1 MQPNSPLQQIQSNVG
16 LKIIGASIL
25 ASTLLHGGLMLV
37 TLPQPKAPE
46 IEKKDDLI
54 MTQLAPKPRPKMV
67 KPPPPPP
74 PPPPERKVAKNI
86 KQTNAPRKAY
96 ASRPIMSSKSDVT
109 GPEVSSNMVSGSRGN
124 GLGTDK
130 GLDPGGT
137 SDKGDPNGSGGNDA
151 VQSPPPPP
159 PPPPPPTKPKPRG
172 VAEPDYPEIA
182 KQNNWEGRVVVLAR
196 INESG
201 EVEDASVAKSS
212 GHS

>member
-1 MQPNSPLQQIQSNVG
+1 V
-16 LKIIGASIL
+16 
-25 ASTLLHGGLMLV
+25 
-37 TLPQPKAPE
+37 
-46 IEKKDDLI
+46 
-54 MTQLAPKPRPKMV
+54 
-67 KPPPPPP
+67 
-74 PPPPERKVAKNI
+74 
-86 KQTNAPRKAY
+86 KQTNAPKKAY

-109 GPEVSSNMVSGSRGN
+109 GPDVSANQVSGSRGN

-137 SDKGDPNGSGGNDA
+137 SDKGDPNGGGGNDE

-159 PPPPPPTKPKPRG
+159 PPPPPLEPPTKPKLKSE
-172 VAEPDYPEIA
+172 VSPDYPEIA

-212 GHS
+212 GHPELDDAAVAAVKRARFEPATRDGKPVAGTVRVPISFSLN